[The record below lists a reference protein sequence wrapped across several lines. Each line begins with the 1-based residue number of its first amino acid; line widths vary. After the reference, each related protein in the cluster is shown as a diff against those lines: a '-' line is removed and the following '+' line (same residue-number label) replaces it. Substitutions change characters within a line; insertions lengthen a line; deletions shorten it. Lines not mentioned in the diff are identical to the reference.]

1 MPHTTLGLMKAM
13 RSHTIDS
20 PNAATTV
27 ATGRPNACNLCHLDK
42 SLAWTAEHLEQWYS
56 IASPELSK
64 QEKEVASSI
73 RWILK
78 GDAGQRAIAG
88 WHFGWGPAQQ
98 ASGTRWMA
106 PFLAELLTDSY
117 DVVRFIGYHALK
129 ELPEF
134 SDFDY
139 DFVGSE
145 QSQQLG
151 RNKALKKWNE
161 ANDKAS
167 PSNALLINDKNE
179 LIENE
184 IRVIRQQ
191 RLDPPIKLVE

>member
-1 MPHTTLGLMKAM
+1 MYK
-13 RSHTIDS
+13 RQ
-20 PNAATTV
+20 
-27 ATGRPNACNLCHLDK
+27 
-42 SLAWTAEHLEQWYS
+42 AEHLEQWYS

-151 RNKALKKWNE
+151 GNKALNNGMKRTTK
-161 ANDKAS
+161 
-167 PSNALLINDKNE
+167 PHL
-179 LIENE
+179 
-184 IRVIRQQ
+184 QMHC
-191 RLDPPIKLVE
+191 

>member
-1 MPHTTLGLMKAM
+1 MKAM

-151 RNKALKKWNE
+151 RNKALNNGMKRTTK
-161 ANDKAS
+161 
-167 PSNALLINDKNE
+167 PHL
-179 LIENE
+179 
-184 IRVIRQQ
+184 QMHC
-191 RLDPPIKLVE
+191 